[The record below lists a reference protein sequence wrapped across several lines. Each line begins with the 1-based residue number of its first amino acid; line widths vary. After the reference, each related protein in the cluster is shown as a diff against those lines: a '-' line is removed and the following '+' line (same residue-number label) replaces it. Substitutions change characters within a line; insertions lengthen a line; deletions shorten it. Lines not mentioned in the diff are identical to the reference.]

1 MLDVDSYIA
10 MHATREQNKVIF
22 AADIISLYAD
32 PINWD
37 RYYIIV
43 DEQLGL
49 SYVDAGSNFS
59 DDHT

>member
-1 MLDVDSYIA
+1 MLDFDSDIA
-10 MHATREQNKVIF
+10 MHATRERNKVIS
-22 AADIISLYAD
+22 AADLISLYAD